1 MIRAVEDDDV
11 LRDEATSESTRVFQR
26 GKRGE
31 AGTRGK
37 RSRNTE
43 KVGSTKPLNKI
54 GSLI

>member
-11 LRDEATSESTRVFQR
+11 LRDGATSESTRVFQR

-37 RSRNTE
+37 KKS
-43 KVGSTKPLNKI
+43 KHGKSWFNKT
-54 GSLI
+54 S

>member
-11 LRDEATSESTRVFQR
+11 LRDGATSESTGVFQR

-37 RSRNTE
+37 KEVETRKKLVQRNLLTR
-43 KVGSTKPLNKI
+43 
-54 GSLI
+54 

>member
-31 AGTRGK
+31 AGTRG
-37 RSRNTE
+37 E
-43 KVGSTKPLNKI
+43 KKKSKHGKSWFNKT
-54 GSLI
+54 S

>member
-37 RSRNTE
+37 KKEVETRKKLVQQNLLTR
-43 KVGSTKPLNKI
+43 
-54 GSLI
+54 